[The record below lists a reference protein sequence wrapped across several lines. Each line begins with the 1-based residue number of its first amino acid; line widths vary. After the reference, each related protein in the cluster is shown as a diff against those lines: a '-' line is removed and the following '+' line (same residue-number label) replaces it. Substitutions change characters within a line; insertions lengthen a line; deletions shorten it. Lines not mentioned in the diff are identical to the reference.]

1 MKKNLFI
8 LALCAISTCFFA
20 GCKGPEKG
28 KDEPGT
34 DIKIEITP
42 ATLTLSVGESQKLN
56 YKVTPVGT
64 SVSVKWASNDASVV
78 TVNQSGIIQ
87 AVAAGTATITASAD
101 NATSGTCVVTVSNDA
116 VLNNFSFS
124 DFSIFGEITEVA
136 GAPIQE
142 VELKSGVT
150 VKCKVV
156 TGLYLYV
163 WNSGLTFVNGTGFA
177 GEGYIIMPT
186 TPLMMY
192 QTAESVTL
200 PSGETLKEGKLIG
213 TDYWAI
219 EAMGENQ
226 KLYTTEAG
234 YLADTAAYC
243 TFWDKYVDY
252 VTERDTTT
260 DLEPL
265 ISAYQDA
272 HKGAILWSWNANKN
286 ATPLIINVYGYV
298 KHAQFASADEGA
310 EEAILYTA
318 TIEWLDFV
326 NEGRLMGL
334 KTEGSDAALTIVHPY
349 DMNTIT
355 KTYSNE
361 SGEVAEAVAA
371 PKYVVID
378 EKHIHLGENPLRQ
391 VLESKSLYN
400 LYRK

>member
-8 LALCAISTCFFA
+8 LALCAISTCFFT
-20 GCKGPEKG
+20 GCKDPNEKNDPE
-28 KDEPGT
+28 T
-34 DIKIEITP
+34 DIKIEVTP

-56 YKVTPVGT
+56 YKVTPIGT

-78 TVNQSGIIQ
+78 TVNQSGIIE

-124 DFSIFGEITEVA
+124 DFNIFGEITEVA
-136 GAPIQE
+136 DVPVQE
-142 VELKSGVT
+142 VQLTSGVT

-163 WNSGLTFVNGTGFA
+163 WNSGLTFVSGTGFA
-177 GEGYIIMPT
+177 GEGYVIMPT
-186 TPLMMY
+186 TPLIMY
-192 QTAESVTL
+192 QTAESVKL
-200 PSGETLKEGKLIG
+200 PSGKTLEEGQLIG

-265 ISAYQDA
+265 ISAYEDV
-272 HKGAILWSWNANKN
+272 HKGAILWYWNANKN
-286 ATPLIINVYGYV
+286 ASPLIIDVYGYV
-298 KHAQFASADEGA
+298 KEAQFAFAEEGA

-334 KTEGSDAALTIVHPY
+334 KTEGSDAALTVVHPY
-349 DMNTIT
+349 DINTIT

-361 SGEVAEAVAA
+361 SGEVAEAAA

-378 EKHIHLGENPLRQ
+378 KKHIHLGENPLRQ
-391 VLESKSLYN
+391 ALESKSLYN